1 MFARRQRG
9 QSPCA
14 ILDVQDDF
22 KYRARG
28 ARCVVSLPGAAMVAA
43 REKGSEAM
51 LIKGLSA
58 ALVAATLLA
67 PIAIAGPV
75 DVNTADAKTLA
86 RELQGIGMAKAEAI
100 VSYREKNGPF
110 KSADD
115 LAKVKGLGKKLVDQ
129 NKANLKFES
138 AAKAGG

>member
-1 MFARRQRG
+1 MRRG
-9 QSPCA
+9 
-14 ILDVQDDF
+14 
-22 KYRARG
+22 RG
-28 ARCVVSLPGAAMVAA
+28 ARCVVSVPGAAMVAA
-43 REKGSEAM
+43 RGKGSRDM

-67 PIAIAGPV
+67 PIAVAGPV

-86 RELQGIGMAKAEAI
+86 RELQGVGTAKAEAI

-115 LAKVKGLGKKLVDQ
+115 LAKVKGIGKKLVDQ
-129 NKANLKFES
+129 NKSNLKFE
-138 AAKAGG
+138 APKAGG

>member
-1 MFARRQRG
+1 
-9 QSPCA
+9 
-14 ILDVQDDF
+14 
-22 KYRARG
+22 
-28 ARCVVSLPGAAMVAA
+28 
-43 REKGSEAM
+43 M
-51 LIKGLSA
+51 LIKGLNA

-67 PIAIAGPV
+67 QVAIAGPV

-115 LAKVKGLGKKLVDQ
+115 LAKVKGVGKKLVDQ
-129 NKANLKFES
+129 NKSNLECEATK
-138 AAKAGG
+138 AAG